1 MLTQPLIEGITL
13 ILASSVATNRKGL
26 ALPMEQLSENL
37 LENTATITA
46 VAWDERL
53 AFWISQIGSPPLT
66 TTACI
71 ALGVLSLPASRSTW
85 YWMGIYLLLV
95 VLMPLL
101 YLVWLLKKGH
111 ITDIHLKVREQRT
124 RPLLVTV
131 AAAFLAWGILHFGAA
146 PRLLVALAAAMCLQT
161 VIFLAITLRWK
172 ISFHSAS
179 AAGMAV
185 MAWLV
190 VGSLSIGFALSVPI
204 IAWAR
209 VRLQRHTAGQT
220 FAGATLGGGIL
231 LSVLY
236 MYLLI

>member
-1 MLTQPLIEGITL
+1 MQKGF
-13 ILASSVATNRKGL
+13 ASF
-26 ALPMEQLSENL
+26 MEQLSENL
-37 LENTATITA
+37 LENRAAISA
-46 VAWDERL
+46 AAWDERL

-85 YWMGIYLLLV
+85 YWMGVYLVLV

-101 YLVWLLKKGH
+101 YLVWLLKKGL

-131 AAAFLAWGILHFGAA
+131 AAAFMAWGILHFGAA

-190 VGSLSIGFALSVPI
+190 IGSLSIWFVMSVPI

-209 VRLQRHTAGQT
+209 VRLQRHTVGQT
-220 FAGATLGGGIL
+220 FAGAILGGAIL

-236 MYLLI
+236 LYLLI

>member
-1 MLTQPLIEGITL
+1 MQKGF
-13 ILASSVATNRKGL
+13 ASF
-26 ALPMEQLSENL
+26 MEQLSENL
-37 LENTATITA
+37 LENRAAISA
-46 VAWDERL
+46 AAWDERL

-85 YWMGIYLLLV
+85 YWMGVYLVLV

-101 YLVWLLKKGH
+101 YLVWLLKKGL

-131 AAAFLAWGILHFGAA
+131 AAAFMAWGILHFGAA

-185 MAWLV
+185 MAWLAI
-190 VGSLSIGFALSVPI
+190 GSLSIWFALSVPI

-209 VRLQRHTAGQT
+209 VRLQRHTASQT
-220 FAGATLGGGIL
+220 LVGATLGGSIL
-231 LSVLY
+231 LTVLY